1 MNLSDQ
7 QIQDFIE
14 AWKGDFDE
22 TLLPEVARS
31 EAARLLDFFVWMTE
45 EFNAQKALKN
55 QGSAVPKPP
64 SAEDNEL
71 KEAWRKT
78 MMRRR

>member
-1 MNLSDQ
+1 VNLSDEHVQ
-7 QIQDFIE
+7 EFIE

-22 TLLPEVARS
+22 TLSSEVARS

-45 EFNAQKALKN
+45 ELNVQEALK
-55 QGSAVPKPP
+55 PKETSVVEPAATENK
-64 SAEDNEL
+64 SL

-78 MMRRR
+78 MRQRF